1 MEGGHHP
8 TLDFLPGH
16 NSSYKREVLQD
27 LGSELDVA
35 LESETVLHQR
45 LVREGC
51 SLHLEPRAVVSHVNF
66 ALLDSFADAQFLNGR
81 MFAGMRS
88 RKWGI
93 SKRLLYFCASPAI
106 PAVRVLRA
114 FPAWRQIPV
123 NSGMKAKV
131 FLALLFGMGV
141 DGVGQMI
148 GYAAGPG
155 SARDKL
161 ARLEFHRY
169 RHIPP
174 QERDALFS

>member
-1 MEGGHHP
+1 
-8 TLDFLPGH
+8 GH

-27 LGSELDVA
+27 LGSELDTA

-45 LVREGC
+45 LAREGC

-93 SKRLLYFCASPAI
+93 STGLLYFWASPAI
-106 PAVRVLRA
+106 PAVRVLRSV
-114 FPAWRQIPV
+114 PAWQLLRV
-123 NSGMKAKV
+123 TSGMKAKV
-131 FLALLFGMGV
+131 FLVLVFGMRIG
-141 DGVGQMI
+141 GMGQMI

-174 QERDALFS
+174 